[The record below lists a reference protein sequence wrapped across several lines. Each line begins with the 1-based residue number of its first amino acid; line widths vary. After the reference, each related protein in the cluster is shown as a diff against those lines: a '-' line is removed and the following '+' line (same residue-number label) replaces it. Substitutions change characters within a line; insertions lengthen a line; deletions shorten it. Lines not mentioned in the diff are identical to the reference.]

1 MRRSVKWALLTAG
14 LLFLLAAAWWATE
27 PKGYQEIPMR
37 LTVDNVIGFNT
48 DNTSLEMGKAPPQAV
63 VLRHVLV
70 GNTAAEP
77 RIVKAVPSGELA
89 AWTTISEPFMLGP
102 GETGLLNVTVSVP
115 YDATPG
121 ERTGRLRI
129 LLSAI

>member
-1 MRRSVKWALLTAG
+1 MAG

-27 PKGYQEIPMR
+27 PKAYQEIPMR
-37 LTVDNVIGFNT
+37 LTVDKVIGFNT

-77 RIVKAVPSGELA
+77 RRVSAIALGELA
-89 AWTTISEPFMLGP
+89 AWTTVSGPFVLGP
-102 GETGLLNVTVSVP
+102 GEAGLLNVTVSVP
-115 YDATPG
+115 SDATPG